1 MVNNNIPMTEIEA
14 LVYGYLVERKISF
27 RFQSSLMGGIYKLGG
42 AVVDF
47 LLPRRRLGFRVMGEY
62 WHRGVSK
69 FGADLIQK
77 ENLSAMGLVV
87 VDLLENDLENRL
99 EETMT
104 KALLGVEMI

>member
-1 MVNNNIPMTEIEA
+1 VQQVMTDIET
-14 LVYGYLVERKISF
+14 LVYNWLIKHNIAF
-27 RFQSSLMGGIYKLGG
+27 TFQTSLSGGIYELGG
-42 AVVDF
+42 SVLDF
-47 LLPRRRLGFRVMGEY
+47 LLDDYSIGLRVMGEH

-69 FGADLIQK
+69 SGADLIQK
-77 ENLSAMGLVV
+77 ENLSAMGLVI

>member
-42 AVVDF
+42 AVIDF
-47 LLPRRRLGFRVMGEY
+47 LLPRRRLGFRVMGEF
-62 WHRGVSK
+62 WHRGIAK
-69 FGADLIQK
+69 EGADIIQK
-77 ENLSAMGLVV
+77 ENLTAMGLTVI
-87 VDLLENDLENRL
+87 DLWEEDLHNRL